1 MIFIFYFANMPSNG
15 AAFNSYLLQDKQI
28 CRHSGSQCNSIV
40 HDDQGNLLYQSWC
53 GQFTDAHTCNTRWG
67 GLAFSASEF
76 SYIGTLANAGG
87 VIGNFLFAVWLIRTK
102 WHCMFSSTV
111 IICSAVSALQLCLY
125 FQSSDGETLSERWH
139 VPNIVFALGDD
150 VVMATANQLLSLPIL
165 ILMAKLVPE
174 GAEGTT
180 YALVTSMQ
188 MVGATVGG
196 QWSRLAISISGVEN
210 YDFSNLWKLTLF
222 CALIKLSTLF
232 FLPLIPRDISDN
244 SDERKYTW
252 CALVLCTAFVGG
264 LAYAIFGIVQ
274 ALA

>member
-1 MIFIFYFANMPSNG
+1 MPSNS

-28 CRHSGSQCNSIV
+28 CKYGAGVCNSIV
-40 HDDQGNLLYQSWC
+40 SSDQGTVLYESWC
-53 GQFTDAHTCNTRWG
+53 NQYNTDIHTCNTRWG
-67 GLAFSASEF
+67 GLEFTSSEF
-76 SYIGTLANAGG
+76 SYIGTLSNAGG

-102 WHCMFSSTV
+102 WHYMFSFTV
-111 IICSAVSALQLCLY
+111 IFCSAVSALQLCLY
-125 FQSSDGETLSERWH
+125 FQDDSGQTLSERWGL
-139 VPNIVFALGDD
+139 PNLLFALGDD

-188 MVGATVGG
+188 MVGGTVGG
-196 QWSRLAISISGVEN
+196 QWSRLAIDVCGIEN

-222 CALIKLSTLF
+222 CALIKLSSLF
-232 FLPLIPRDISDN
+232 LLPLIPRDISDN
-244 SDERKYTW
+244 TDERKRTW
-252 CALVLCTAFVGG
+252 AAFILLGAFVGG
-264 LAYAIFGIVQ
+264 LAYALFGIVS